1 MAMENAFLKKLR
13 ADPRFRS
20 TERISD
26 PALLEPAFRRK
37 VETILKE
44 SRRRGQEYVLFE
56 TYRSRERQA
65 ELFRQGVTQLRTVG
79 VHHYGLAADLVRKV
93 DGRLTWEADYR
104 LLGELADA
112 QGLVWGGRWKF
123 RDAAHV
129 QAIAVKD
136 QAKLFRGEWFPS

>member
-1 MAMENAFLKKLR
+1 MVTNAFLKKLR

-26 PALLEPAFRRK
+26 PALLHPSFRRK
-37 VETILKE
+37 VEWILAEARK
-44 SRRRGQEYVLFE
+44 RGQEFVLLE
-56 TYRSRERQA
+56 TYRSKERQL
-65 ELFRQGVTQLRTVG
+65 ELFDQGVTQLKAVG

-93 DGRLTWEADYR
+93 DGKLTWSASYR
-104 LLGELADA
+104 LLGELSDK

-123 RDAAHV
+123 VDAAHV

-136 QAKLFRGEWFPS
+136 QARLFRGEWYPG